1 MALVEGF
8 AERTLDRPRLHEPAR
23 CTYSIV
29 EIENEKRLQLD
40 TYGSRTRE
48 IPGKQSQSLQLD
60 ETSAR
65 ELVRL
70 IHATFPGSIPHS
82 LAW

>member
-8 AERTLDRPRLHEPAR
+8 AERALDRPRLHEPAR

-29 EIENEKRLQLD
+29 VTGNEKRLQLD

-48 IPGKQSQSLQLD
+48 ITGKQSQSLQFD

-65 ELVRL
+65 ELVKL
-70 IHATFPGSIPHS
+70 IGLAFPTVVPRAS
-82 LAW
+82 